1 MAMRGGMRD
10 LLIGLCGIGGVV
22 GLVTLLLYYGELAA
36 VATPRWSLPL
46 ALDSAGG
53 LRTGSPVTLNGV
65 PIGEVRSVSI
75 STPPQHPS
83 HPVLV
88 EAAIERSIR
97 LPAAVETKVETSL
110 LGGSARLALV
120 AQLPIAEDA
129 VYLPQ
134 DAPPL
139 LFGRVRGLDEV
150 VMEALDA
157 RLATL
162 TESLEEFRVLAR
174 TYNELGRHLADMT
187 SELDPGDPAAE
198 SNLRTSILRAN
209 ALMLELRQT
218 ATLASSWLGD
228 EQLLAD
234 VRSTVWR
241 SSVLVEHAVEA
252 IDELTAAAAAVQQDV
267 GRVADT
273 VDEQVRTLGR
283 AVVPVADDASKL
295 LERLGELARLAA
307 EGDGS
312 VGRLLRN
319 PELHDSVVDAAARL
333 EITLRQLELLLQKIR
348 EEGLAV
354 SF

>member
-1 MAMRGGMRD
+1 MALRSGVRD
-10 LLIGLCGIGGVV
+10 LLIGVCGIGGVV

-65 PIGEVRSVSI
+65 PIGEVRSVTI
-75 STPPQHPS
+75 ETPPRHPS

-88 EAAIERSIR
+88 EAQIERSIR
-97 LPAAVETKVETSL
+97 IPAAVETKVETSL

-120 AQLPIAEDA
+120 ASLPIAADA
-129 VYLPQ
+129 PYLPQ
-134 DAPPL
+134 ADPPL

-162 TESLEEFRVLAR
+162 TDSLEEFRVLAR
-174 TYNELGRHLADMT
+174 TYSDLGRHLSEMT
-187 SELDPGDPAAE
+187 RELDPGDPAAE

-218 ATLASSWLGD
+218 AVLASTWLGD

-241 SSVLVEHAVEA
+241 SSLLVEHAVAA
-252 IDELTAAAAAVQQDV
+252 IDDLTAAAGAVQEDV
-267 GRVADT
+267 DRVADT
-273 VDEQVRTLGR
+273 VDEQVRALGM
-283 AVVPVADDASKL
+283 AVVPVTDEASRL
-295 LERLGELARLAA
+295 LERLGEVARLAA
-307 EGDGS
+307 EGEGS
-312 VGRLLRN
+312 VGQLLRS
-319 PELHDSVVDAAARL
+319 PDLHNSLVDAAARL
-333 EITLRQLELLLQKIR
+333 QITLRQLELLLQKIR

>member
-1 MAMRGGMRD
+1 MALRSGVRD
-10 LLIGLCGIGGVV
+10 LLIGLCGLGGIV
-22 GLVTLLLYYGELAA
+22 GLATLLLYYGELASVTA
-36 VATPRWSLPL
+36 PRWTLRL

-53 LRTGSPVTLNGV
+53 LRSGSPVTLNGV
-65 PIGEVRSVSI
+65 PVGEVKLVSI
-75 STPPQHPS
+75 ETPPRHPG

-97 LPAAVETKVETSL
+97 VPAAVETKVETSL
-110 LGGSARLALV
+110 LGGSARLSLIA
-120 AQLPIAEDA
+120 ALPILADA
-129 VYLPQ
+129 AYLPQ
-134 DAPPL
+134 EDPPL

-174 TYNELGRHLADMT
+174 TYTELGRHLADLT
-187 SELDPGDPAAE
+187 SSLDPDDPDAE

-218 ATLASSWLGD
+218 AALASSWLGD

-252 IDELTAAAAAVQQDV
+252 IDDLVAVAGSIQQDAS
-267 GRVADT
+267 RVADS
-273 VDEQVRTLGR
+273 VEEQVQALGR
-283 AVVPVADDASKL
+283 AVVPVTDEASRL
-295 LERLGELARLAA
+295 LERLGDLARLAA
-307 EGDGS
+307 EGDGT

-319 PELHDSVVDAAARL
+319 PDLHESLVDAAQRL
-333 EITLRQLELLLQKIR
+333 QVTLRQLELLLQKVR